1 MIRQIF
7 VMEKND
13 DDMMVMTFPEYKSS
27 FSASPTFI
35 IGSRL
40 SVLFYGSG
48 SDTRYA
54 YLSLRTKRFVLQS
67 KMAVR

>member
-1 MIRQIF
+1 
-7 VMEKND
+7 MEKND
-13 DDMMVMTFPEYKSS
+13 DDMTVMTFPEYKSS

-54 YLSLRTKRFVLQS
+54 ISV
-67 KMAVR
+67 